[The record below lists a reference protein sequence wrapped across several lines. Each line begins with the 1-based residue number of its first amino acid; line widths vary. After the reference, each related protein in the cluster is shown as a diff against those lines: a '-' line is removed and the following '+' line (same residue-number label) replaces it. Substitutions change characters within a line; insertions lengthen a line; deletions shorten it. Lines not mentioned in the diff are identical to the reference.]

1 MLNSK
6 WKHYRLRKV
15 SKGIAWSSLSIRS
28 SLGVSGQGI
37 SEDKAMSAF
46 SAFSLSPLSPPPE
59 SPENFSALFKNRPL
73 AQMRH
78 FTTFAFPFMF
88 INLLILRGI
97 TLIAYDY

>member
-6 WKHYRLRKV
+6 WKHSRLRKV

-46 SAFSLSPLSPPPE
+46 SAFSFSPLPPPPE

>member
-1 MLNSK
+1 
-6 WKHYRLRKV
+6 
-15 SKGIAWSSLSIRS
+15 
-28 SLGVSGQGI
+28 
-37 SEDKAMSAF
+37 MSAF
-46 SAFSLSPLSPPPE
+46 SAFSLSPLPPPPE

>member
-28 SLGVSGQGI
+28 SLGVSVQGI
-37 SEDKAMSAF
+37 SEDKALSPFFAF
-46 SAFSLSPLSPPPE
+46 SFSPPPSE
-59 SPENFSALFKNRPL
+59 SPDNFSPLFKNRPL

-88 INLLILRGI
+88 INLLIFRGI

>member
-37 SEDKAMSAF
+37 SEDKAMSPF
-46 SAFSLSPLSPPPE
+46 SAFSFSPLPLNPLKIFRLCS
-59 SPENFSALFKNRPL
+59 RIGRL
-73 AQMRH
+73 AQMRQ